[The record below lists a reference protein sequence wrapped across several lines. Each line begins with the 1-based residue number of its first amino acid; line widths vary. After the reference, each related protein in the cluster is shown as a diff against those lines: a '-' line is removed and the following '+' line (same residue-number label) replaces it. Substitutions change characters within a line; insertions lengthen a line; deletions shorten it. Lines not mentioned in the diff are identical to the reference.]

1 MRDNELTGRFRYELE
16 RGYGKPYGE
25 PSEETPAAWLPR
37 LIALGKIKPETRIW
51 VQGWPDWYEYQDCR
65 ETFGVLKAV
74 RYVNKAATPS
84 GPTRSRKGSTS
95 GGNALVPGYDDDINS
110 HLPAL
115 EDKLMVVLGAASGRT
130 VSAEYVHVWS

>member
-25 PSEETPAAWLPR
+25 PSEETPTAWLPR

-65 ETFGVLKAV
+65 ETFGVRESGALCKQGSNASNAIWT
-74 RYVNKAATPS
+74 NKVSEGLNQRRERA
-84 GPTRSRKGSTS
+84 
-95 GGNALVPGYDDDINS
+95 
-110 HLPAL
+110 
-115 EDKLMVVLGAASGRT
+115 GAR
-130 VSAEYVHVWS
+130 V